1 MAREVTVF
9 VVDDNPEVRDSLKV
23 LLATADI
30 EVKSFAS
37 AEEFLAEGR
46 PSHPYCIL
54 MDVRL
59 PGMSGIDALK
69 HLRRPGANAVVIV
82 ITGHGD
88 VPMAVAAMRSGAY
101 HFLEKPFDSE
111 VLLDVIE
118 EALSQ
123 TERLAGDH
131 AMTEEAAE
139 CFQAHS
145 PREKQVLDLL
155 EEGFPSKV
163 VAYKLNISTRTAEHH
178 RAAVMKKM
186 KARTLSHLVRMRLSI
201 GTQSQH

>member
-1 MAREVTVF
+1 MGRDATVF
-9 VVDDNPEVRDSLKV
+9 VVDDNPEVRDSLKL

-37 AEEFLAEGR
+37 AEEFLAAER
-46 PSHPYCIL
+46 PSLPYCIL

-59 PGMSGIDALK
+59 PGISGLEALK
-69 HLRRPGANAVVIV
+69 QLSGPGATAVVIV

-111 VLLDVIE
+111 VLIDVVQ
-118 EALSQ
+118 EALSY
-123 TERLAGDH
+123 TDRLADDQ
-131 AMTEEAAE
+131 ATSEEAIE
-139 CFQAHS
+139 CFQTLT
-145 PREKQVLDLL
+145 PREKEVLDLL
-155 EEGFPSKV
+155 VEGDPSKV
-163 VAYKLNISTRTAEHH
+163 IAYKLDISTRTAEHH

-186 KARTLSHLVRMRLSI
+186 KARTLSHLVRMRLAI
-201 GTQSQH
+201 EAQ

>member
-1 MAREVTVF
+1 MTREVTVF
-9 VVDDNPEVRDSLKV
+9 VVDDNRDMRDSLKL

-37 AEEFLAEGR
+37 AEEFLAERR

-69 HLRRPGANAVVIV
+69 QLRGPGANAVVIV

-88 VPMAVAAMRSGAY
+88 VPMAVAAMRLGAY
-101 HFLEKPFDSE
+101 HFLEKPFDAE
-111 VLLDVIE
+111 VLLDVVE
-118 EALSQ
+118 QALSH
-123 TERLAGDH
+123 TERLADDQ
-131 AMTEEAAE
+131 AMAEEAAE
-139 CFQAHS
+139 CFQALT
-145 PREKQVLDLL
+145 PRERQVLDLL
-155 EEGFPSKV
+155 VEGFPSKV
-163 VAYKLNISTRTAEHH
+163 IAYKLSISTRTAEHH

-186 KARTLSHLVRMRLSI
+186 KARTLSHLVRMCLAI
-201 GTQSQH
+201 EAAQ